1 MHHWCRNNYNYNSPR
16 HLYLH
21 KGLSDLIV
29 FIILLITKTIV
40 TMMEIDQNHHHNHNF
55 HHHVPND
62 FHWDNGC
69 FYQKRGDI
77 LHVISKDDPHWWQAY
92 RLVIFLIFLIT
103 IPITIM
109 MVDDRDGEWTQT
121 LAGLIPSL
129 ALQQHRLAL
138 QRQKREQVILINWSS
153 WWSSSASS
161 WSWLSSSS
169 AS

>member
-1 MHHWCRNNYNYNSPR
+1 M
-16 HLYLH
+16 
-21 KGLSDLIV
+21 
-29 FIILLITKTIV
+29 
-40 TMMEIDQNHHHNHNF
+40 
-55 HHHVPND
+55 
-62 FHWDNGC
+62 
-69 FYQKRGDI
+69 
-77 LHVISKDDPHWWQAY
+77 ISKDDPHWWQAY

-153 WWSSSASS
+153 
-161 WSWLSSSS
+161 
-169 AS
+169 